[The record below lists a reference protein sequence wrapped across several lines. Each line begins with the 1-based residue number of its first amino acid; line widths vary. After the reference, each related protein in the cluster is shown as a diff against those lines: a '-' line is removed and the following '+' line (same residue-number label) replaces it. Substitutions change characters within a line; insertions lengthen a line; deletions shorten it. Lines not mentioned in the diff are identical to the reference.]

1 MHRGW
6 DRPWL
11 AAALVLWYTL
21 SPAGA
26 SAQRALTVTIDS
38 PEGGVVD
45 VHGSVLS
52 LSASVSDPSVRTAIV
67 TAGGASYE
75 VPVEGARI
83 MQDVVVAPGPGRVAV
98 TVRSGDRVASASV
111 TYYARGERTEL
122 LVLATWPSRGEIVDL
137 WVREPSGETCKW
149 DHRRTGSGGRLLD
162 FSGDAI
168 GFGSQAYV
176 LGEVSPGTYRI
187 KLHYWS
193 QREVED
199 EGEGPWDYETLLE
212 ELDRLT
218 AMPIGPGVLG
228 VLQRRE
234 IAEAERLLDRWATA
248 AAPQVA
254 VRVEA
259 IAFPGSRFERRF
271 RFERRVQAAGHLATL
286 GEIEIDEALIAAAR
300 RAQLEHERR

>member
-6 DRPWL
+6 QRSWL
-11 AAALVLWYTL
+11 TAGLALGCVLT
-21 SPAGA
+21 PVEA
-26 SAQRALTVTIDS
+26 SAQRALTVTLDA

-45 VHGSVLS
+45 VSGSVLS
-52 LSASVSDPSVRTAIV
+52 LSASVSDPTVRTAIV

-75 VPVEGARI
+75 VPVEGGRVF
-83 MQDVVVAPGPGRVAV
+83 QDVVVAPGPGRVAV
-98 TVRSGDRVASASV
+98 SVRRGDQVASASV

-149 DHRRTGSGGRLLD
+149 DHRQTRSGGRLLD

-176 LGEVSPGTYRI
+176 RGEVSPGTYRI

-193 QREVED
+193 Q
-199 EGEGPWDYETLLE
+199 GESERGPWDYETLLE
-212 ELDRLT
+212 ELDRLS
-218 AMPIGPGVLG
+218 AIPIGPGVLG

-234 IAEAERLLDRWATA
+234 LAEAERLLDRWATPV
-248 AAPQVA
+248 APQVA

-271 RFERRVQAAGHLATL
+271 RFERRVQATGHLATL

-300 RAQLEHERR
+300 RAQLEDALR